1 MSAPLPQYLDPWRA
15 ALTRAAFVGCVTLA
29 KLPRLA
35 EAVIGAEGP
44 ACYDLRF
51 EQDAEGRA
59 VVLGRVTL
67 MARLVCQRC
76 LGDLS
81 YLLDVPIALALV
93 RSAVDSD
100 DLGLTEVPG
109 IPDHLEP
116 LPVMGDMPIHPLEL
130 IEDEL
135 LLAIPL
141 VSMHG
146 MGECQVEMPMDP
158 AVADSSET
166 DTRQHPFAVLA
177 TLKSGG

>member
-1 MSAPLPQYLDPWRA
+1 MSAPLPQSLDPWRA
-15 ALTRAAFVGCVTLA
+15 ALTGAAFVGSVTLA
-29 KLPRLA
+29 ELPRLA
-35 EAVIGAEGP
+35 GAVIGVEGP
-44 ACYDLRF
+44 ACFDLRF

-67 MARLVCQRC
+67 MARLICQRC
-76 LGDLS
+76 LGDSS
-81 YLLDVPIALALV
+81 YPLDVPIAWVLV
-93 RSAVDSD
+93 KSDVDSD
-100 DLGLTEVPG
+100 DLGLAEVPG

-116 LPVMGDMPIHPLEL
+116 LPVVGDAPIHPLAL

-141 VSMHG
+141 VPMHRA
-146 MGECQVEMPMDP
+146 GECQAEMPVNL
-158 AVADSSET
+158 AGAEIGEA